1 MSEVFRIYIEYLGY
15 FVDTSWIWM
24 PFILAVIFFYSWMY
38 YIQRF
43 YWRNL
48 EWIILEVKPP
58 PDIDKTP
65 KNMEQIFA
73 GLWGSFGT
81 IANKYQKYVKGVM
94 QDYFSFEI
102 VGINGEVHF
111 YLRTLRKYRNLVEA
125 QIYSQYP
132 QAEIKEIDEDYIHR
146 IPADVPNKNWDLWGC
161 RLFLSKGNAYPIR
174 TYNFFLDQAKTDEPF
189 LDPVAALMEFMGKL
203 KEGEQIWVQ
212 VLFRPITD
220 DWRWEAIK
228 MANALIGK
236 KPEPATEG
244 VIKLDIRTWW
254 ESFREVFYEFVL
266 DKKAPPI
273 TGAVDPNAPRSWAQF
288 LSPGEKE
295 VVQGIE
301 EKASKK
307 GFSCKVQWAYI
318 AKRNVFSS
326 GAISATMGIFNQFA
340 HLNMNTFAPDA
351 ATMTKAN
358 YAFAKFRKAF
368 KQRKLLRLLRSR
380 SFWERGYILNIEE
393 LASVYHFPTV
403 AVKAPVTPYIE
414 VKKGGPPIDLPLE

>member
-24 PFILAVIFFYSWMY
+24 PFILAVIFFQSWMY

-58 PDIDKTP
+58 SDTEKTP

-73 GLWGSFGT
+73 GLWGAFGT
-81 IANKYQKYVKGVM
+81 IANKYQKYIKGVM

-111 YLRTLRKYRNLVEA
+111 YLRTLRKYRNVVEA

-132 QAEIKEIDEDYIHR
+132 QAEIKEIAEDYIHR
-146 IPADVPNKNWDLWGC
+146 IPSDVPNKNWDLWGC
-161 RLFLSKGNAYPIR
+161 KLKLNNGNSYPIR
-174 TYNFFLDQAKTDEPF
+174 TYSYFLDQAKSDEPF
-189 LDPVAALMEFMGKL
+189 LDPVASLMEFLGKL
-203 KEGEQIWVQ
+203 KEGEQIWIQ
-212 VLFRPITD
+212 LLFRPVGD
-220 DWRWEAIK
+220 DWRWEAIS

-236 KPEPATEG
+236 RPTPAAEG
-244 VIKLDIRTWW
+244 VVKQDIRTWG
-254 ESFREVFYEFVL
+254 EALREVFYEFVL
-266 DKKAPPI
+266 DKKAPP
-273 TGAVDPNAPRSWAQF
+273 TAQQTAQEAPPSLAQF
-288 LSPGEKE
+288 LSPGEKD
-295 VVQGIE
+295 VVMGIE
-301 EKASKK
+301 EKAAKK
-307 GFSCKVQWAYI
+307 GFTCKLQWAYI
-318 AKRNVFSS
+318 AKRNVFSP
-326 GAISATMGIFNQFA
+326 GAISAIMGIFNQFA
-340 HLNMNTFAPDA
+340 NLNMNTFVPDA
-351 ATMTKAN
+351 PSMTKAS
-358 YAFAKFRKAF
+358 YAFAKLRKAF
-368 KQRKLLRLLRSR
+368 RQRKLLRLLRSR

-393 LASVYHFPTV
+393 LASVYHFPTI